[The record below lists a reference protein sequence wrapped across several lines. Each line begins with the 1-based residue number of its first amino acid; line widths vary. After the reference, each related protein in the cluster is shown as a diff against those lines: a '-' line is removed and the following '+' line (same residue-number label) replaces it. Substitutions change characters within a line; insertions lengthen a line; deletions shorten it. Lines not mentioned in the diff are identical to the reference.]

1 MRRAGLK
8 ITESRTADHDDKA
21 KMSEALTRLYRA
33 ATQSV
38 SDIVADLSAS
48 ERARLAVFCYGRVH
62 LNAVGLAIAATCDLD
77 HLVVAAQS
85 ATAGRTIFT
94 QSRETTSADKPLTG
108 RRPQISLAKS
118 AGLKSAGLLPSPSL
132 VPLATFESEPLLQ
145 TA

>member
-8 ITESRTADHDDKA
+8 ITESRIADHDDKA
-21 KMSEALTRLYRA
+21 AMSEALTRLYRA

-38 SDIVADLSAS
+38 GEIVADLTAS

-77 HLVVAAQS
+77 QLVVAAQS

-94 QSRETTSADKPLTG
+94 QSREATSAGKPPPG
-108 RRPQISLAKS
+108 RRAPISLATS
-118 AGLKSAGLLPSPSL
+118 ALRGRPPQTSHLPAELSA
-132 VPLATFESEPLLQ
+132 
-145 TA
+145 